1 MYPILINLAK
11 LNQKGGDDLIKV
23 MTYNVSWEA
32 LEGAKSR
39 KLNMEQCIINNVNQ
53 CSNNIAKIIQQY
65 GSNHDFIALQEIQDT
80 PNQWQQLKSNI
91 QQTFL
96 NDFQTEFTTAGRSG
110 LLTMYN
116 KNKYHLIDKFDGS
129 LPTNSN
135 DSRSYQVLVFSEN
148 IILINIHMSH
158 NYVSLVNSFKR
169 LRLIINKIIK
179 KYSRNDF
186 RVIFCGDFNY
196 NDPFMVPEF
205 QKILKRMS
213 TNFQPETTLSNR
225 EFLPRK
231 AMPFDET
238 KLITCCSNKITKKY
252 DKSADHI
259 FDNQTN
265 SLINY
270 QTLIDLNAFISN
282 EQIIMSDHLPVFAI
296 FTK

>member
-1 MYPILINLAK
+1 MYPKLINLAK
-11 LNQKGGDDLIKV
+11 LNQKGGNDLIKV
-23 MTYNVSWEA
+23 MSYNVSWEA

-39 KLNMEQCIINNVNQ
+39 KLNMEQCIIDNVNQ

-65 GSNHDFIALQEIQDT
+65 GSDYDFIALQEIQDT

-91 QQTFL
+91 QENFL
-96 NDFQTEFTTAGRSG
+96 NDYQLEFTTAGRSG
-110 LLTMYN
+110 LLTLYN
-116 KNKYHLIDKFDGS
+116 KNKYRLMDKFDGS
-129 LPTNSN
+129 LPTNPN

-148 IILINIHMSH
+148 IILINVHMSH
-158 NYVSLVNSFKR
+158 NYESLVNSFKL

-179 KYSRNDF
+179 KYSRNNF

-231 AMPFDET
+231 TISFNET
-238 KLITCCSNKITKKY
+238 KLLTCCSNKTAVKY
-252 DKSADHI
+252 DKSYDHI
-259 FDNQTN
+259 FCNQPN
-265 SLINY
+265 SLISY
-270 QTLIDLNAFISN
+270 QTLTDIDKFVLNGK
-282 EQIIMSDHLPVFAI
+282 IIMSDHLPVFAL
-296 FTK
+296 FR